1 MKQREPRQ
9 RVILPVRL
17 RLDNQWIDA
26 QIRNVSSKGVMLVM
40 KDPPPKGSFIEIRRG
55 KDITIIGQVRWCA
68 SDRCGILA
76 QDKINVS
83 YLMSDKAQ
91 KAMSKDQAG
100 FVERR
105 ATVRIITPEEA
116 AEHSRLKSQLLQR
129 IFIIVAGVAAA
140 LFLASLLF
148 DVMSVPLEAINKNL

>member
-17 RLDNQWIDA
+17 RLDNKWVDA
-26 QIRNVSSKGVMLVM
+26 QIRNVSSKGLMLVM
-40 KDPPPKGSFIEIRRG
+40 RNPPPKGSFIEIRRG
-55 KDITIIGQVRWCA
+55 TDITIIGQVRWCA
-68 SDRCGILA
+68 SDRCGILS
-76 QDKINVS
+76 QDKIPVA

-91 KAMSKDQAG
+91 KDLSKDQAN

-105 ATVRIITPEEA
+105 ATARIITPEEA
-116 AEHSRLKSQLLQR
+116 AERSRFKSQLLQR
-129 IFIIVAGVAAA
+129 IFIIGAGVAGA

-148 DVMSVPLEAINKNL
+148 DVLNVPLEAIKKSL

>member
-55 KDITIIGQVRWCA
+55 TTITIIGQVRWCA

-91 KAMSKDQAG
+91 KDLSKDQAA
-100 FVERR
+100 FAERR

-129 IFIIVAGVAAA
+129 VFIIVAGVAGA

-148 DVMSVPLEAINKNL
+148 DVLNVPLEAIKKNL